1 MIATHRL
8 SIYHNEI
15 LVGNLDCQSHQTE
28 ALITTIQ
35 KALSVEE
42 GWSSVR
48 WVSDQEKRILESSP
62 AGIKIISSEKIF
74 RAV

>member
-8 SIYHNEI
+8 SIYRNEI
-15 LVGNLDCQSHQTE
+15 LVGNLDCQSNQTE

-48 WVSDQEKRILESSP
+48 WVSDQEKRILESNPS
-62 AGIKIISSEKIF
+62 GIKIISSEKIF
-74 RAV
+74 RTV